1 MKQFKNWFEDSYWS
15 WKCCIHSRLIDY
27 NDNIDRCAFFEE
39 LNYGWVQMQDEYIMS
54 QPNFDPYNLSGR
66 DPYYSYM
73 MKKPNDL
80 S

>member
-1 MKQFKNWFEDSYWS
+1 MKQWFEDAWWS
-15 WKCCIHSRLIDY
+15 QGCCIHSRFVDY

-39 LNYGWVQMQDEYIMS
+39 LNYGWCQMESDYRMS

-73 MKKPNDL
+73 MKKK
-80 S
+80 